1 MYLKQIVVVVAA
13 CCLMTS
19 GAFAQQDKHTSGKIS
34 PQELSRF
41 HAEYARYAKE
51 NGIDDSRVPSAT
63 NYRLE
68 KPAENVRLLSILEA
82 ISNNQAIFDQ
92 LELVD
97 DQEQDVK
104 RILEQYQGLNEDLAR
119 KAEGASDETRSFYEG
134 QYRQECRKLT
144 SELSEVLVSF
154 QSMELLDSAIGSGGL
169 LEMLTKPTLASKYV
183 DLSDAQKRR
192 LKEKQEELGREIQEF
207 IQQKRK
213 DASAIFEE
221 ELNGEQKQRL
231 VEFFGADRV
240 SQSFETAS
248 SESLIRQSGLELKP
262 EEFFGPKIKEWQKV
276 EKKIRDN

>member
-1 MYLKQIVVVVAA
+1 
-13 CCLMTS
+13 
-19 GAFAQQDKHTSGKIS
+19 
-34 PQELSRF
+34 
-41 HAEYARYAKE
+41 
-51 NGIDDSRVPSAT
+51 
-63 NYRLE
+63 
-68 KPAENVRLLSILEA
+68 
-82 ISNNQAIFDQ
+82 
-92 LELVD
+92 
-97 DQEQDVK
+97 
-104 RILEQYQGLNEDLAR
+104 
-119 KAEGASDETRSFYEG
+119 
-134 QYRQECRKLT
+134 
-144 SELSEVLVSF
+144 
-154 QSMELLDSAIGSGGL
+154 
-169 LEMLTKPTLASKYV
+169 MLTKPTLASKYV

-262 EEFFGPKIKEWQKV
+262 EEFFGPKIKEWRKV